1 MKLTQIE
8 GKSPHKKGSAKYK
21 KHMAAKHAAMGEKV
35 EALKELVER
44 AKQVKA
50 NSKFPK
56 KVPPN
61 PGHESP
67 HPYKGKLV
75 GENKMTG
82 PEFTLEIINK
92 LPLTDDQGRPV
103 ITKPGELDADIVHQA
118 YILFQ
123 KGVETDPEKAYL
135 QAMNYMQNMSMESE
149 EFLEAKGDIRKA
161 LLGLGVAGAVMI
173 GGSKI
178 ADYMNKSAYSYSIQL
193 PQLEMYLD
201 YAESQNDQRMI
212 KQLQDRIRQ
221 HKGRLE
227 LGYGDLNGPDGSSMS
242 FEVVYDKENPDF
254 DPLGDPMA
262 LNMKFD
268 AARKKSKNESKNPDL
283 PKQSNLVAKHSR
295 NMSGAG
301 AHKDKKKAMKKGEVK
316 HKGKELEEAVSADMQ
331 NMFNELR
338 IDDNTNIMDG
348 NKKLALDEV
357 GPGFYLLGYDR
368 DGSCFEMNKISKER
382 AKDSITG
389 YGEYKVADAD
399 ITDFN
404 GARYYYN
411 ENMPDSG
418 ILNIKSLPA
427 KKESIDE
434 AKMSGTKNT
443 LVQAVTNE
451 LKKKALEEDGEKLLK
466 RLANILGKKITTR
479 DNGSLMLE
487 RRIPFSECPLCGDEI
502 ISETELLEA
511 KKKKKAKKDACYHK
525 VKARYKVWPSA
536 YASGALVQCRKK
548 GAKNWGNKSKKK

>member
-50 NSKFPK
+50 NSKKPK
-56 KVPPN
+56 IIPPN

-67 HPYKGKLV
+67 HPYQGMLV
-75 GENKMTG
+75 GENQMSG
-82 PEFTLEIINK
+82 PEFTLQIIKK

-103 ITKPGELDADIVHQA
+103 ITQPGELDGDTVQQA
-118 YILFQ
+118 YILFK

-135 QAMNYMQNMSMESE
+135 QAMNMMQNMSFESE
-149 EFLEAKGDIRKA
+149 ELDEAKGDIRKFLLMLGIVGGMGTMISKGLDA
-161 LLGLGVAGAVMI
+161 TSFKHSELGLELKAAAQQGDKVAEYHY
-173 GGSKI
+173 
-178 ADYMNKSAYSYSIQL
+178 DL
-193 PQLEMYLD
+193 LD
-201 YAESQNDQRMI
+201 FYAEVSDQRTLVNLRIAYLEDSDRQDVKDYLI
-212 KQLQDRIRQ
+212 KKARVDANSQLVQKPTRQ
-221 HKGRLE
+221 E
-227 LGYGDLNGPDGSSMS
+227 A
-242 FEVVYDKENPDF
+242 KE
-254 DPLGDPMA
+254 
-262 LNMKFD
+262 
-268 AARKKSKNESKNPDL
+268 
-283 PKQSNLVAKHSR
+283 PKTQNLVAKHSR

-348 NKKLALDEV
+348 NKELALDEV
-357 GPGFYLLGYDR
+357 GRGFYLLGFDR
-368 DGSCFEMNKISKER
+368 DGTCFEMTKISRSK
-382 AKDSITG
+382 AKDYLFD
-389 YGEYKVADAD
+389 YGAYKLKDLD

-418 ILNIKSLPA
+418 ILNIESLPA

-443 LVQAVTNE
+443 LVQAVTSE
-451 LKKKALEEDGEKLLK
+451 LRKKALEEDGEKLLK
-466 RLANILGKKITTR
+466 RLANILGKKVYKR
-479 DNGSLMLE
+479 ENGSLMLE
-487 RRIPFSECPLCGDEI
+487 RRIPFSECPLCGGEI